1 MTRTLTRGR
10 RRGGAESR
18 ALDDVGGAHVM
29 SWVIAIMLFLTLLS
43 AAAGLATARA
53 AGALDRQMAGRL
65 TVQIVEGETQRRDA
79 AAAQVLRVLR
89 AQGDV
94 ARATPVPQADLARM
108 LQPWLGTD
116 AEAAGLP
123 VPALIDVDLTS
134 DAAAAI
140 ARVTV
145 AVTRA
150 SPAARVD
157 AHATWL
163 GPVGRLLDTAAWLA
177 GAIIILMLVATG
189 AVVMLAARAGL
200 EAHRGTIEV
209 IHMLGAT
216 DRQVARLFQRRI
228 AIDAGIGAVAGS
240 VFAGAAILLIAREV
254 GALDSQLL
262 DEMRLGVA
270 DIGLLVAVPF
280 GFVLLAVVAAR
291 LAVLRQM
298 RRML

>member
-1 MTRTLTRGR
+1 MTRARG
-10 RRGGAESR
+10 RGGAEAR

-29 SWVIAIMLFLTLLS
+29 SWVIAIMLFLTLL
-43 AAAGLATARA
+43 AGAAGLATARA
-53 AGALDRQMAGRL
+53 AGSLDRQMAGRL
-65 TVQIVEGETQRRDA
+65 TVQIVEGEAGRRDA
-79 AAAQVLRVLR
+79 AAARVLAVLRRLP
-89 AQGDV
+89 DV
-94 ARATPVPQADLARM
+94 ARATPVPQAELARM

-134 DAAAAI
+134 DDSGAI
-140 ARVTV
+140 ARVGT

-177 GAIIILMLVATG
+177 GAIILLMLGATT

-228 AIDAGIGAVAGS
+228 ALDAGIGAGVGGIAAAG
-240 VFAGAAILLIAREV
+240 AILLIARQV
-254 GALDSQLL
+254 GALESELL
-262 DEMRLGVA
+262 GNLRLGA
-270 DIGLLVAVPF
+270 GDMGMLFLLPF
-280 GFVLLAVVAAR
+280 AFVLLAVAAAR
-291 LAVLRQM
+291 AAVLAQM

>member
-1 MTRTLTRGR
+1 MRARKGT
-10 RRGGAESR
+10 GAEAR

-29 SWVIAIMLFLTLLS
+29 SWVIAIMLFLTLLT

-65 TVQIVEGETQRRDA
+65 TVQIVEGEAQRRDA
-79 AAAQVLRVLR
+79 AAARVLAVLRG
-89 AQGDV
+89 QSDV
-94 ARATPVPQADLARM
+94 ARATPVAQADLARM
-108 LQPWLGTD
+108 LQPWLGSD
-116 AEAAGLP
+116 AAAAELP
-123 VPALIDVDLTS
+123 VPALIDVDLKGDGG
-134 DAAAAI
+134 DAVR
-140 ARVTV
+140 RVTA

-150 SPAARVD
+150 SGAARVD
-157 AHATWL
+157 SHATWL

-177 GAIIILMLVATG
+177 GVIILLMLGATA

-228 AIDAGIGAVAGS
+228 ALDAGIGAGVGS
-240 VFAGAAILLIAREV
+240 VLAAIAIWIVARQV
-254 GALDSQLL
+254 GALESELL
-262 DEMRLGVA
+262 GGMTLAMRDLA
-270 DIGLLVAVPF
+270 MLVALPL
-280 GFVLLAVVAAR
+280 GFVALAVLAAR
-291 LAVLRQM
+291 LAVLAQM

>member
-1 MTRTLTRGR
+1 MTRTDTTRR
-10 RRGGAESR
+10 ATGAEAR

-29 SWVIAIMLFLTLLS
+29 SWVIAIMLFLTLLA
-43 AAAGLATARA
+43 AAAGLGTARA
-53 AGALDRQMAGRL
+53 AEALDRQMAGRL

-79 AAAQVLRVLR
+79 AAARVLAVLRTLP
-89 AQGDV
+89 DV
-94 ARATPVPQADLARM
+94 ARATPVPQAELARM
-108 LQPWLGTD
+108 LQPWLGGD
-116 AEAAGLP
+116 AAAAGLP

-134 DAAAAI
+134 DRSDAI
-140 ARVTV
+140 ARVGAAV
-145 AVTRA
+145 ART

-177 GAIIILMLVATG
+177 GAIILLMLGATA

-200 EAHRGTIEV
+200 EAHRATIEV

-228 AIDAGIGAVAGS
+228 ALDAGIGAVVGS
-240 VFAGAAILLIAREV
+240 VVAGGAIALVARQV
-254 GALDSQLL
+254 GALDSELL
-262 DEMRLGVA
+262 SGMRLGMGDVA
-270 DIGLLVAVPF
+270 ILIALPF
-280 GFVLLAVVAAR
+280 AFIALAVVAAR
-291 LAVLRQM
+291 LAVMAQM

>member
-1 MTRTLTRGR
+1 VTRARG
-10 RRGGAESR
+10 RGGAEAR

-29 SWVIAIMLFLTLLS
+29 SWVIAIMLFLTLL
-43 AAAGLATARA
+43 AGAAGLATARA
-53 AGALDRQMAGRL
+53 AGSLDRQMAGRL
-65 TVQIVEGETQRRDA
+65 TVQIVEGEAGRRDA
-79 AAAQVLRVLR
+79 AAARVLAVLRRLP
-89 AQGDV
+89 DV
-94 ARATPVPQADLARM
+94 ARATPVPQAELARM

-134 DAAAAI
+134 DDSGAI
-140 ARVTV
+140 ARVGA

-177 GAIIILMLVATG
+177 GAIILLMLGATT

-228 AIDAGIGAVAGS
+228 ALDAGIGAAVGGIAAAG
-240 VFAGAAILLIAREV
+240 AILLIARQV
-254 GALDSQLL
+254 GALESELL
-262 DEMRLGVA
+262 GNLRLGAGDMGMLV
-270 DIGLLVAVPF
+270 LLPF
-280 GFVLLAVVAAR
+280 AFVLLAVVAAR
-291 LAVLRQM
+291 AAVLAQM

>member
-1 MTRTLTRGR
+1 MTRGGKTRAT
-10 RRGGAESR
+10 GAEAR
-18 ALDDVGGAHVM
+18 ALDDGGGAHVM
-29 SWVIAIMLFLTLLS
+29 SWVIAIMLFLTLL
-43 AAAGLATARA
+43 AGAAGLATARA

-65 TVQIVEGETQRRDA
+65 TVQIVEGEAQRRDA
-79 AAAQVLRVLR
+79 AAAQVLGVLR
-89 AQGDV
+89 AQPDV
-94 ARATPVPQADLARM
+94 ARATPVAQADLARM

-116 AEAAGLP
+116 AEEAGLP

-134 DAAAAI
+134 DDTAAI
-140 ARVTV
+140 ARVRM

-177 GAIIILMLVATG
+177 VAIILLMLVATM

-228 AIDAGIGAVAGS
+228 ALDAGIGAVAGG
-240 VFAGAAILLIAREV
+240 VLAGAAILLIAGQV
-254 GALDSQLL
+254 GALDSELL
-262 DEMRLGVA
+262 GGMRLGPGDMA
-270 DIGLLVAVPF
+270 MLIALPF
-280 GFVLLAVVAAR
+280 GFVVLAVGAAR

>member
-1 MTRTLTRGR
+1 MTRGGKTRAT
-10 RRGGAESR
+10 GAEAR
-18 ALDDVGGAHVM
+18 ALDDGGGAHVM
-29 SWVIAIMLFLTLLS
+29 SWVIAIMLFLTLL
-43 AAAGLATARA
+43 AGAAGLATARA

-65 TVQIVEGETQRRDA
+65 TVQIVEGEAQRRDA
-79 AAAQVLRVLR
+79 AAAQVLGVLR
-89 AQGDV
+89 AQPDV
-94 ARATPVPQADLARM
+94 ARATPVAQADLARM

-134 DAAAAI
+134 DDTAAI
-140 ARVTV
+140 ARVRM

-163 GPVGRLLDTAAWLA
+163 EPVGRLLDTAAWLA
-177 GAIIILMLVATG
+177 GAIILLMLVATM

-228 AIDAGIGAVAGS
+228 ALDAGIGAVAGG
-240 VFAGAAILLIAREV
+240 VLAGAAILLIAGQV
-254 GALDSQLL
+254 GALDSELL
-262 DEMRLGVA
+262 GGMRLGPGDMA
-270 DIGLLVAVPF
+270 MLIALPF
-280 GFVLLAVVAAR
+280 GFVVLAVGAAR

>member
-1 MTRTLTRGR
+1 MK
-10 RRGGAESR
+10 RGGKTRATGAEAR
-18 ALDDVGGAHVM
+18 ALDDGGGAHVM
-29 SWVIAIMLFLTLLS
+29 SWVIAIMLFLTLL
-43 AAAGLATARA
+43 AGAAGLATARA

-65 TVQIVEGETQRRDA
+65 TVQIVEGEAQRRDA
-79 AAAQVLRVLR
+79 AAAQVLGVLR
-89 AQGDV
+89 AQPDV
-94 ARATPVPQADLARM
+94 ALATPVAQADLARM

-134 DAAAAI
+134 DGSAAI
-140 ARVTV
+140 ARVRK
-145 AVTRA
+145 AVMRA

-177 GAIIILMLVATG
+177 GAIILLMLVATM

-228 AIDAGIGAVAGS
+228 ALDAGIGAVAGG
-240 VFAGAAILLIAREV
+240 VLAGAAILLIAGQV
-254 GALDSQLL
+254 GALDSELL
-262 DEMRLGVA
+262 GGMRLGLGDMA
-270 DIGLLVAVPF
+270 MLIALPF
-280 GFVLLAVVAAR
+280 AFVVLAVGAAR

>member
-1 MTRTLTRGR
+1 MKPGR
-10 RRGGAESR
+10 KSRATGAEAR
-18 ALDDVGGAHVM
+18 ALDDGGGAHVM
-29 SWVIAIMLFLTLLS
+29 SWVIAIMLFLTLL
-43 AAAGLATARA
+43 AGAAGLATARA

-79 AAAQVLRVLR
+79 AAAQVLAVLR
-89 AQGDV
+89 TRPDV
-94 ARATPVPQADLARM
+94 ARAVAVPQADLARM
-108 LQPWLGTD
+108 LQPWLGND

-134 DAAAAI
+134 DDAAAI
-140 ARVTV
+140 NRVRG

-163 GPVGRLLDTAAWLA
+163 GPVGRLLNTAAWLA
-177 GAIIILMLVATG
+177 GAIILLMLVATM

-228 AIDAGIGAVAGS
+228 ALDAGIGAAAGGLL
-240 VFAGAAILLIAREV
+240 AGGAILLIAGQV
-254 GALDSQLL
+254 AALDSDLL
-262 DEMRLGVA
+262 GGMRLG
-270 DIGLLVAVPF
+270 LVDMAMLIALPF
-280 GFVLLAVVAAR
+280 GFVVLAVGAAR

>member
-1 MTRTLTRGR
+1 MKPGR
-10 RRGGAESR
+10 KSRATGAEAR
-18 ALDDVGGAHVM
+18 ALDDGGGAHVM
-29 SWVIAIMLFLTLLS
+29 SWVIAIMLFLTLL
-43 AAAGLATARA
+43 AGAAGLATARA

-79 AAAQVLRVLR
+79 AAAQVLAVLR
-89 AQGDV
+89 TRPDV
-94 ARATPVPQADLARM
+94 ARAVTVPQADLARM
-108 LQPWLGTD
+108 LQPWLGND

-134 DAAAAI
+134 DDAAAI
-140 ARVTV
+140 NRVRG

-177 GAIIILMLVATG
+177 GAIILLMLVATM

-228 AIDAGIGAVAGS
+228 ALDAGIGAAAGGLL
-240 VFAGAAILLIAREV
+240 AGGAILLIAGQV
-254 GALDSQLL
+254 AALDSDLL
-262 DEMRLGVA
+262 GGMRLG
-270 DIGLLVAVPF
+270 LVDMAMLIALPF
-280 GFVLLAVVAAR
+280 GFVVLAVGAAR

>member
-1 MTRTLTRGR
+1 MTRTKAT
-10 RRGGAESR
+10 RGGAEAR
-18 ALDDVGGAHVM
+18 ALDDGGGAHVM

-43 AAAGLATARA
+43 GAAGLATAHA

-89 AQGDV
+89 TLPDV
-94 ARATPVPQADLARM
+94 ARATPVAQADLARM
-108 LQPWLGTD
+108 LEPWLGTD

-123 VPALIDVDLTS
+123 VPALVDVDLSS
-134 DAAAAI
+134 DDAAAI
-140 ARVTV
+140 ARVTA

-150 SPAARVD
+150 SPAARID

-177 GAIIILMLVATG
+177 GAIILLMLVATG

-200 EAHRGTIEV
+200 EAHRATIEV

-228 AIDAGIGAVAGS
+228 ALDAGIGAVAGS
-240 VFAGAAILLIAREV
+240 VIAGGAILLIARQV
-254 GALDSQLL
+254 GALESELL
-262 DEMRLGVA
+262 GGLQLGVA
-270 DIGLLVAVPF
+270 DLGMLIALPF
-280 GFVLLAVVAAR
+280 GFVALAVVAAR

>member
-1 MTRTLTRGR
+1 MTRGGKTRAT
-10 RRGGAESR
+10 GAEAR
-18 ALDDVGGAHVM
+18 ALDDGGGAHVM
-29 SWVIAIMLFLTLLS
+29 SWVIAIMLFLTLL
-43 AAAGLATARA
+43 AGAAGLATARA

-65 TVQIVEGETQRRDA
+65 TVQIVEGEAQRRDA
-79 AAAQVLRVLR
+79 AAAQVLGVLH
-89 AQGDV
+89 AQPDV
-94 ARATPVPQADLARM
+94 ARATPVAQADLARM

-134 DAAAAI
+134 DDTAAI
-140 ARVTV
+140 ARVRM

-177 GAIIILMLVATG
+177 VAIILLMLVATM

-228 AIDAGIGAVAGS
+228 ALDAGIGAVAGG
-240 VFAGAAILLIAREV
+240 VLAGAAILLIAGQV
-254 GALDSQLL
+254 GALDSELL
-262 DEMRLGVA
+262 GGMRLGPGDMA
-270 DIGLLVAVPF
+270 MLIALPF
-280 GFVLLAVVAAR
+280 GFVVLAVGAAR

>member
-1 MTRTLTRGR
+1 MTRTDTTRR
-10 RRGGAESR
+10 ATGAEAR

-29 SWVIAIMLFLTLLS
+29 SWVIAIMLFLTLL
-43 AAAGLATARA
+43 AGAAGLGTARA

-79 AAAQVLRVLR
+79 AAARVLAVLRTLP
-89 AQGDV
+89 DV
-94 ARATPVPQADLARM
+94 ARATPVPQAELARM
-108 LQPWLGTD
+108 LQPWLGGD
-116 AEAAGLP
+116 AAAAGLP

-134 DAAAAI
+134 DRSGAI
-140 ARVTV
+140 ARVGAAV
-145 AVTRA
+145 ART
-150 SPAARVD
+150 SLAARVD

-177 GAIIILMLVATG
+177 GAIILLMLGATA

-200 EAHRGTIEV
+200 EAHRATIEV

-228 AIDAGIGAVAGS
+228 ALDAGIGAVVGS
-240 VFAGAAILLIAREV
+240 VVAGGAIALVARQV
-254 GALDSQLL
+254 GALDSELL
-262 DEMRLGVA
+262 SGMRLGMGDVA
-270 DIGLLVAVPF
+270 MLIALPF
-280 GFVLLAVVAAR
+280 AFIALAVVAAR
-291 LAVLRQM
+291 LAVMAQM

>member
-1 MTRTLTRGR
+1 MTRGR
-10 RRGGAESR
+10 KRGGAEAR
-18 ALDDVGGAHVM
+18 ALDDGGGAHVM
-29 SWVIAIMLFLTLLS
+29 SWVIAIMLFLTLL
-43 AAAGLATARA
+43 AGAAGLATARA
-53 AGALDRQMAGRL
+53 AGTLDRQMAGRL

-89 AQGDV
+89 TLPDV

-134 DAAAAI
+134 DASEAI
-140 ARVTV
+140 ARV
-145 AVTRA
+145 AAAATRA
-150 SPAARVD
+150 SPAVRVD

-177 GAIIILMLVATG
+177 GAIIVLMLAATG

-228 AIDAGIGAVAGS
+228 ALDAGIGAVAGS
-240 VFAGAAILLIAREV
+240 VIAGGAILLIARQL
-254 GALDSQLL
+254 GALDSELL
-262 DEMRLGVA
+262 GDMRLGVGDMA
-270 DIGLLVAVPF
+270 MLVALPF
-280 GFVLLAVVAAR
+280 GFVVLAVVAAR

>member
-1 MTRTLTRGR
+1 MKRALTRGR

-145 AVTRA
+145 AITRA

-177 GAIIILMLVATG
+177 GAIILLMLVATG

-270 DIGLLVAVPF
+270 DIGLLFATPF

>member
-1 MTRTLTRGR
+1 
-10 RRGGAESR
+10 
-18 ALDDVGGAHVM
+18 
-29 SWVIAIMLFLTLLS
+29 
-43 AAAGLATARA
+43 
-53 AGALDRQMAGRL
+53 MAGRL
-65 TVQIVEGETQRRDA
+65 TVQIVEGEAGRRDA
-79 AAAQVLRVLR
+79 AAARVLAVLRRLP
-89 AQGDV
+89 DV
-94 ARATPVPQADLARM
+94 ARATPVPQAELARM

-134 DAAAAI
+134 DDSGAV
-140 ARVTV
+140 ARVGA

-177 GAIIILMLVATG
+177 GAIILLMLGATT

-228 AIDAGIGAVAGS
+228 ALDAGIGAAVGGIAAAG
-240 VFAGAAILLIAREV
+240 AILLIARQV
-254 GALDSQLL
+254 GALESELL
-262 DEMRLGVA
+262 GNLRLGAGDMGMLV
-270 DIGLLVAVPF
+270 LLPF
-280 GFVLLAVVAAR
+280 AFVLLAVVAAR
-291 LAVLRQM
+291 AAVLAQM

>member
-1 MTRTLTRGR
+1 MKPGR
-10 RRGGAESR
+10 KSRATGAEAR
-18 ALDDVGGAHVM
+18 ALDDGGGAHVM
-29 SWVIAIMLFLTLLS
+29 SWVIAIMLFLTLL
-43 AAAGLATARA
+43 AGAAGLATARA

-65 TVQIVEGETQRRDA
+65 TVQIIEGETQRRDA
-79 AAAQVLRVLR
+79 AAAQVLAVLR
-89 AQGDV
+89 TRPDV
-94 ARATPVPQADLARM
+94 ARAVAVPQADLARM
-108 LQPWLGTD
+108 LQPWLGND

-134 DAAAAI
+134 DDAAAI
-140 ARVTV
+140 NRVRS

-177 GAIIILMLVATG
+177 GAIILLMLVATM

-228 AIDAGIGAVAGS
+228 ALDAGIGAAAGGLL
-240 VFAGAAILLIAREV
+240 AGGAILLIAGQV
-254 GALDSQLL
+254 AALDSDLL
-262 DEMRLGVA
+262 GGMRLG
-270 DIGLLVAVPF
+270 LVDMAMLIALPF
-280 GFVLLAVVAAR
+280 GFVVLAVGAAR

>member
-1 MTRTLTRGR
+1 MKPGR
-10 RRGGAESR
+10 KSRATGAEAR
-18 ALDDVGGAHVM
+18 ALDDGGGAHVM
-29 SWVIAIMLFLTLLS
+29 SWVIAIMLFLTLL
-43 AAAGLATARA
+43 AGAAGLATARA

-79 AAAQVLRVLR
+79 AAAQVLAVLR
-89 AQGDV
+89 TRPDV
-94 ARATPVPQADLARM
+94 ARAVAVPQADLARM
-108 LQPWLGTD
+108 LQPWLGDD

-134 DAAAAI
+134 DDAAAI
-140 ARVTV
+140 NRVRS

-177 GAIIILMLVATG
+177 GAIILLMLVATM

-228 AIDAGIGAVAGS
+228 ALDAGIGAAAGGLL
-240 VFAGAAILLIAREV
+240 AGGAILLIAGQV
-254 GALDSQLL
+254 AALDSDLL
-262 DEMRLGVA
+262 GGMRLG
-270 DIGLLVAVPF
+270 LVDMAMLIALPF
-280 GFVLLAVVAAR
+280 GFVVLAVGAAR

>member
-1 MTRTLTRGR
+1 MTRGGKTRAT
-10 RRGGAESR
+10 GAESR
-18 ALDDVGGAHVM
+18 ALDDGGGAHVM
-29 SWVIAIMLFLTLLS
+29 SWVIAIMLFLTLL
-43 AAAGLATARA
+43 AGAAGLATARA

-65 TVQIVEGETQRRDA
+65 TVQIVEGEAQRRDA
-79 AAAQVLRVLR
+79 AAAQVLGVLR
-89 AQGDV
+89 AQPDV
-94 ARATPVPQADLARM
+94 ARATPVAQADLARM

-134 DAAAAI
+134 DDTAAI
-140 ARVTV
+140 ARVRK
-145 AVTRA
+145 AVIRT
-150 SPAARVD
+150 SSAARVD

-177 GAIIILMLVATG
+177 VAIILLMLVATM

-228 AIDAGIGAVAGS
+228 ALDAGIGAVAGG
-240 VFAGAAILLIAREV
+240 VLAGAAILLIAGQV
-254 GALDSQLL
+254 GALDSELL
-262 DEMRLGVA
+262 GGMRLGPGDMA
-270 DIGLLVAVPF
+270 MLIALPF
-280 GFVLLAVVAAR
+280 GFVVLAVGAAR

>member
-1 MTRTLTRGR
+1 
-10 RRGGAESR
+10 
-18 ALDDVGGAHVM
+18 M
-29 SWVIAIMLFLTLLS
+29 SWVIAIMLFLTLL
-43 AAAGLATARA
+43 AGAAGLATARA

-79 AAAQVLRVLR
+79 AAAQVLAVLR
-89 AQGDV
+89 TRPDV
-94 ARATPVPQADLARM
+94 ARAVTVPQADLARM
-108 LQPWLGTD
+108 LQPWLGND

-134 DAAAAI
+134 DDAAAI
-140 ARVTV
+140 NRVRG

-177 GAIIILMLVATG
+177 GAIILLMLVATM

-228 AIDAGIGAVAGS
+228 ALDAGIGAAAGGLL
-240 VFAGAAILLIAREV
+240 AGGAILLIAGQV
-254 GALDSQLL
+254 AALDSDLL
-262 DEMRLGVA
+262 GGMRLG
-270 DIGLLVAVPF
+270 LVDMAMLIALPF
-280 GFVLLAVVAAR
+280 GFVVLAVGAAR

>member
-1 MTRTLTRGR
+1 MTRVAGDRAT
-10 RRGGAESR
+10 GAEQR
-18 ALDDVGGAHVM
+18 ALDDGGGAHVM

-43 AAAGLATARA
+43 GAAGLATARA

-65 TVQIVEGETQRRDA
+65 TVQVVDGEPQRRDA
-79 AAAQVLRVLR
+79 AAARVLAALR
-89 AQGDV
+89 ALPDV
-94 ARATPVPQADLARM
+94 ARAVPVPQADLARM
-108 LQPWLGTD
+108 LQPWLGND

-123 VPALIDVDLTS
+123 VPALIDVDLNS
-134 DAAAAI
+134 DDGAAIRRVAAAV
-140 ARVTV
+140 R
-145 AVTRA
+145 RA
-150 SPAARVD
+150 SPAARAD

-177 GAIIILMLVATG
+177 GAIILLMLSATA

-228 AIDAGIGAVAGS
+228 ALDAGIGATLGS
-240 VFAGAAILLIAREV
+240 VVAAAAILLIARQV
-254 GALDSQLL
+254 GALESDLL
-262 DEMRLGVA
+262 DGLRLGVGDVA
-270 DIGLLVAVPF
+270 ALVVLPF
-280 GFVLLAVVAAR
+280 GFVGLAVLAAR

>member
-1 MTRTLTRGR
+1 VTRTLTRGR

>member
-1 MTRTLTRGR
+1 MKPGR
-10 RRGGAESR
+10 KSRATGAEAR
-18 ALDDVGGAHVM
+18 ALDDGGGAHVM
-29 SWVIAIMLFLTLLS
+29 SWVIAIMLFLTLL
-43 AAAGLATARA
+43 AGAAGLATARA

-79 AAAQVLRVLR
+79 AAAQVLAVLR
-89 AQGDV
+89 TRPDV
-94 ARATPVPQADLARM
+94 ARAVAVPQADLARM
-108 LQPWLGTD
+108 LQPWLGND

-134 DAAAAI
+134 DDAAAI
-140 ARVTV
+140 NRVRG

-177 GAIIILMLVATG
+177 GAIILLMLVATM

-228 AIDAGIGAVAGS
+228 ALDAGIGAAAGGLL
-240 VFAGAAILLIAREV
+240 AGGAILLIAGQV
-254 GALDSQLL
+254 AALDSDLL
-262 DEMRLGVA
+262 GGMRLG
-270 DIGLLVAVPF
+270 LVDMAMLIALPF
-280 GFVLLAVVAAR
+280 GFVVLAVGAAR

>member
-1 MTRTLTRGR
+1 MRARKGT
-10 RRGGAESR
+10 GAEAR

-29 SWVIAIMLFLTLLS
+29 SWVIAIMLFLTLLT

-65 TVQIVEGETQRRDA
+65 TVQIVEGEAQRRDA
-79 AAAQVLRVLR
+79 AAARVLAVLRG
-89 AQGDV
+89 QSDV

-108 LQPWLGTD
+108 LQPWLGSD
-116 AEAAGLP
+116 AAAAELP
-123 VPALIDVDLTS
+123 VPALIDVDLAS
-134 DAAAAI
+134 DGGAAVR
-140 ARVTV
+140 RVTA

-150 SPAARVD
+150 SGAARVD
-157 AHATWL
+157 SHATWL

-177 GAIIILMLVATG
+177 GVIILLMLGATA

-228 AIDAGIGAVAGS
+228 ALDAGIGAGVGS
-240 VFAGAAILLIAREV
+240 VLATIAIWIVARQV
-254 GALDSQLL
+254 GALESELL
-262 DEMRLGVA
+262 GGMTLAMRDLA
-270 DIGLLVAVPF
+270 MLVALPL
-280 GFVLLAVVAAR
+280 GFVALAVLAAR
-291 LAVLRQM
+291 LAVLAQM

>member
-1 MTRTLTRGR
+1 MTRGAKVRET
-10 RRGGAESR
+10 GAEAR
-18 ALDDVGGAHVM
+18 ALDDGGGAHVM
-29 SWVIAIMLFLTLLS
+29 SWVIAIMLFLTLL
-43 AAAGLATARA
+43 AGAAGLATARA

-65 TVQIVEGETQRRDA
+65 TVQIVEGEAQRRDA
-79 AAAQVLRVLR
+79 AAAQVLAVLR
-89 AQGDV
+89 TQSDV
-94 ARATPVPQADLARM
+94 ARATPVAQADLARM
-108 LQPWLGTD
+108 LQPWLGDD

-134 DAAAAI
+134 DDSAAI
-140 ARVTV
+140 ARVRS

-157 AHATWL
+157 AHAIWL

-177 GAIIILMLVATG
+177 GAIILLMLAATT

-228 AIDAGIGAVAGS
+228 ALDAGIGAVAGG
-240 VFAGAAILLIAREV
+240 VLAGGAILLIAGQV
-254 GALDSQLL
+254 GALDSELL
-262 DEMRLGVA
+262 GGMRLGPMDMGA
-270 DIGLLVAVPF
+270 LVALPF

>member
-1 MTRTLTRGR
+1 VTRTDTTRR
-10 RRGGAESR
+10 ATGAEAR

-29 SWVIAIMLFLTLLS
+29 SWVIAIMLFLTLLA
-43 AAAGLATARA
+43 AAAGLGTARA
-53 AGALDRQMAGRL
+53 AEALDRQMAGRL

-79 AAAQVLRVLR
+79 AAARVLAVLRTLP
-89 AQGDV
+89 DV
-94 ARATPVPQADLARM
+94 ARATPVPQAELARM
-108 LQPWLGTD
+108 LQPWLGGD
-116 AEAAGLP
+116 AAAAGLP

-134 DAAAAI
+134 DRSDAI
-140 ARVTV
+140 ARVGAAV
-145 AVTRA
+145 ART

-177 GAIIILMLVATG
+177 GAIILLMLGATA

-200 EAHRGTIEV
+200 EAHRATIEV

-228 AIDAGIGAVAGS
+228 ALDAGIGAVVGS
-240 VFAGAAILLIAREV
+240 VVAGGAIALVARQV
-254 GALDSQLL
+254 GALDSELL
-262 DEMRLGVA
+262 SGMRLGMGDVA
-270 DIGLLVAVPF
+270 ILIALPF
-280 GFVLLAVVAAR
+280 AFIALAVVAAR
-291 LAVLRQM
+291 LAVMAQM

>member
-1 MTRTLTRGR
+1 MKPGR
-10 RRGGAESR
+10 KSRATGAEAR
-18 ALDDVGGAHVM
+18 ALDDGGGAHVM
-29 SWVIAIMLFLTLLS
+29 SWVIAIMLFLTLL
-43 AAAGLATARA
+43 AGAAGLATARG

-79 AAAQVLRVLR
+79 AAAQVLAVLR
-89 AQGDV
+89 TRPDV
-94 ARATPVPQADLARM
+94 ARAVAVPQADLARM
-108 LQPWLGTD
+108 LQPWLGND

-134 DAAAAI
+134 DDAAAI
-140 ARVTV
+140 NRVRS

-177 GAIIILMLVATG
+177 GAIILLMLVATM

-228 AIDAGIGAVAGS
+228 ALDAGIGAAAGGLL
-240 VFAGAAILLIAREV
+240 AGGAILLIAGQV
-254 GALDSQLL
+254 AALDSDLL
-262 DEMRLGVA
+262 GGMRLG
-270 DIGLLVAVPF
+270 LVDMAMLIALPF
-280 GFVLLAVVAAR
+280 GFVVLAVGAAR

>member
-1 MTRTLTRGR
+1 MTRGR
-10 RRGGAESR
+10 KRGGAEAR
-18 ALDDVGGAHVM
+18 ALDDGGGAHVM
-29 SWVIAIMLFLTLLS
+29 SWVIAIMLFLTLL
-43 AAAGLATARA
+43 AGAAGLATARA
-53 AGALDRQMAGRL
+53 AGTLDRQMAGRL

-79 AAAQVLRVLR
+79 AAAQVLRILR
-89 AQGDV
+89 TLPDV

-134 DAAAAI
+134 DASEAI
-140 ARVTV
+140 ARVAV
-145 AVTRA
+145 AATRA
-150 SPAARVD
+150 SPAVRVD

-177 GAIIILMLVATG
+177 GAIIVLMLAATG

-228 AIDAGIGAVAGS
+228 ALDAGIGAVAGS
-240 VFAGAAILLIAREV
+240 VIAGGAILLIARQL
-254 GALDSQLL
+254 GALDSELL
-262 DEMRLGVA
+262 GDMRLGVGDMA
-270 DIGLLVAVPF
+270 MLVALPF
-280 GFVLLAVVAAR
+280 GFVVLAVVAAR